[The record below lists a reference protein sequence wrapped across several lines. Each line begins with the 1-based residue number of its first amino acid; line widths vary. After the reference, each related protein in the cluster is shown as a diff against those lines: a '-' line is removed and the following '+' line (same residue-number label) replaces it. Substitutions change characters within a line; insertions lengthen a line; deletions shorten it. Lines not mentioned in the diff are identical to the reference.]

1 MSRKIL
7 ITRPYESAIKFSGQI
22 AEHYHRNDQEN
33 EPWDC
38 VIAPLLM
45 AKYDGADFGP
55 RSYLCEF
62 PPSLCDKNF
71 ATIISSAQIFKTEF
85 FAKNC
90 DDLRAQP
97 FFCVGADTANLAAI
111 NGLTPIH
118 ASPLIRQASLKRS
131 PLNHTPPNQ
140 PPLHHATM
148 NDAIQSLRTTL
159 PPGTDILYLR
169 GAEVSHNLPALLPDY
184 HVHEIILYAMIAQ
197 PDLEKSVLDIFP
209 ALNVIT
215 VFSRRSALILRE
227 VLEKYHLSQAI
238 QSMTLLAISTGATA
252 PLTHYAWRNIR
263 VAHTP
268 NAKGMIEALETY
280 P

>member
-7 ITRPYESAIKFSGQI
+7 ITRPYESAIKFSLQI
-22 AEHYHRNDQEN
+22 AEQYSCNTAEN

-55 RSYLCEF
+55 PSYASEF
-62 PPSLCDKNF
+62 SPRLFDESF

-90 DDLRAQP
+90 DYLRTQP
-97 FFCVGADTANLAAI
+97 FFCVGADTANLSLI

-118 ASPLIRQASLKRS
+118 GG
-131 PLNHTPPNQ
+131 
-140 PPLHHATM
+140 HATM
-148 NDAIQSLRTTL
+148 NDALQSLRTTL
-159 PPGTDILYLR
+159 QPGTDILYLR
-169 GAEVSHNLPALLPDY
+169 GAEVSHNLPTLLPDY

-209 ALNVIT
+209 SLNVIT
-215 VFSRRSALILRE
+215 VFSRRSAMILQE
-227 VLEKYHLSQAI
+227 VLGKHHLTQAL
-238 QSMTLLAISTGATA
+238 QSMTLLAISTGAAA
-252 PLTHYAWRNIR
+252 PLTHYAWRHIR
-263 VAHTP
+263 VAQTP
-268 NAKGMIEALETY
+268 NAQGMIEALETC